1 MTVLPGGVLGSSE
14 NDKPQ
19 LHAPTRTIL
28 THVTL
33 NRKANC
39 RSIHAARFH
48 LYEVQN
54 QANHILVDFCNI
66 GKECK
71 DDKLKFRIAAPSL
84 GE

>member
-1 MTVLPGGVLGSSE
+1 MLPSGVLGSSE

-39 RSIHAARFH
+39 IHAARFR
-48 LYEVQN
+48 LYEVRN
-54 QANHILVDFCNI
+54 QAHPNHRLVHFCNI

-71 DDKLKFRIAAPSL
+71 DDKLKLRIAAPSL